1 MTFLPGKYACLSML
15 PTYHQWSHCWI
26 CTLQQVEHQYRLP
39 GIPCKYH
46 PKCSHGVFLLQFV
59 TATMCFFG
67 ENGRNPSSCHLFLS
81 RKPGTHRVILM
92 TFAAVGLP
100 CKAGGTP
107 IQEMLP
113 LSFYSGKEAK
123 R

>member
-46 PKCSHGVFLLQFV
+46 PKCSHGVFLLQSLSQQQCV
-59 TATMCFFG
+59 SLVKMAETH
-67 ENGRNPSSCHLFLS
+67 HLFLS